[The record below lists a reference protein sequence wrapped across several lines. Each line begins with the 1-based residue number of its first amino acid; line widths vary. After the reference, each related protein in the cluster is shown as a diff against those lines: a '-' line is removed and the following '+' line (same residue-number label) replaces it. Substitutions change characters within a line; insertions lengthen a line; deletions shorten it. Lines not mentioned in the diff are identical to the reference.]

1 MAKPIVDDALW
12 KRLEPFLPPKPRRS
26 RFPGR
31 KPLDHRKALTG
42 ILFVLK
48 TGIAWEDLPQELGC
62 GSGMSCWRR
71 LREWQQSGLWPI
83 LQQLLQAKLPDAHK
97 IDWARVEMDSHD
109 RRAVVGSNDDSTT
122 PSPTPDLQ
130 HPMTNPDA

>member
-1 MAKPIVDDALW
+1 MAKPIIDDALW
-12 KRLEPFLPPKPRRS
+12 ERIAPFLPPKSRRS

-31 KPLDHRKALTG
+31 KPLDNRKALTG

-71 LREWQQSGLWPI
+71 LREWQKVGLWPL
-83 LQQLLQAKLPDAHK
+83 LQQLLLAKLPDAQK
-97 IDWARVEMDSHD
+97 IDWSRSEAGSESRGAVMGRD
-109 RRAVVGSNDDSTT
+109 R
-122 PSPTPDLQ
+122 
-130 HPMTNPDA
+130 